1 MPRIARCRY
10 AAHITIITSLFCGLS
25 ANKSLV
31 FQHFLAY
38 LTYFCVSYCMDQLFF
53 MTIWLMTSN
62 YEFTYMVMLLITCKH
77 AIDHVM
83 LTQASQCLWSQH
95 GSPDSCQNRISTPV
109 GSSSKLHY
117 YIVVVLP
124 HNHYYIRVVTAT
136 LLLLY
141 LTARTACS
149 TVDVSCACVVLVR
162 SINSC
167 VPSVTPLQ
175 GLSRSLA
182 SLAWFLYERT

>member
-1 MPRIARCRY
+1 MPRIAQCRY

-124 HNHYYIRVVTAT
+124 RIHYFFRVASAT

-141 LTARTACS
+141 LTATIGIYCS
-149 TVDVSCACVVLVR
+149 
-162 SINSC
+162 
-167 VPSVTPLQ
+167 PQ
-175 GLSRSLA
+175 GHLA
-182 SLAWFLYERT
+182 SFGEA